1 MEFLHMPKELN
12 DLSDQVIVTLI
23 PNKKEFP
30 SNCGQ
35 ERSNTTNYPING
47 CNEEG
52 MGGMRPN

>member
-1 MEFLHMPKELN
+1 MPKELN

-30 SNCGQ
+30 GNCGQ

-52 MGGMRPN
+52 MGGMRPS